1 MGVSMSTAANEAKTR
16 RYFEALWNERNLD
29 VIEDWIAPE
38 YVGHYSS
45 FPSELQG
52 VEGFRTMV
60 RLLLAAVPDL
70 QMTVE
75 DVIARDDRVVTR
87 FTARGTH
94 QGELQGFAPTGV
106 QVAFTGIGIERYADG
121 KCVEEWVVS
130 DDMGLARQI
139 RAIPAPGTRG
149 ERGAILMHRLTARR
163 LRKQDGVR

>member
-1 MGVSMSTAANEAKTR
+1 MSTEANEAKTR
-16 RYFEALWNERNLD
+16 RYFEELWNQRNLD

-38 YVGHYSS
+38 YVGYYSS
-45 FPSELQG
+45 IPDELRG
-52 VEGFRTMV
+52 VDGFRGMV
-60 RLLLAAVPDL
+60 GLLLAALPDL

-94 QGELQGFAPTGV
+94 EGELQGFAPTGV
-106 QVAFTGIGIERYADG
+106 RVAVAGIGIERYGDG

-139 RAIPAPGTRG
+139 RAMPAPGSRG
-149 ERGAILMHRLTARR
+149 ERAAILMHRLTARR
-163 LRKQDGVR
+163 LRKQDGVRQ